1 MAMFFGIKGTELK
14 KTKPVVALEENM
26 RQVPAVQMA
35 SVANEST
42 VAGHKGS
49 LQYYFSLSTAAKS
62 DFRST

>member
-42 VAGHKGS
+42 LLDTTAL